1 MTQKTETSTTA
12 TAAATQA
19 PKDIS
24 NGVTRPKAGTATGR
38 VWQICDE
45 LSAASNAPAERAQ
58 VIAKATAEGINAATV
73 ATQHGK
79 WRKYHGLVA
88 ASPEA
93 KAEKAKADADAK
105 AKKDAD
111 AKAKK
116 DADAKAKKD
125 TAAAAKKAKKDT
137 AAAAAAAAAGSSDVT
152 VQTGGAA

>member
-12 TAAATQA
+12 TAAAAATPA

-93 KAEKAKADADAK
+93 KAEKTKADADAK

-111 AKAKK
+111 A
-116 DADAKAKKD
+116 
-125 TAAAAKKAKKDT
+125 KAKKDT

-152 VQTGGAA
+152 VQTGAA